1 MKVALSEKQLK
12 LITSM
17 VEVDGDTSASSGADT
32 ASTTSTAS
40 SSQSSGT
47 QSSKAGYPAVDKWE
61 SGITR
66 GPANPIGVA
75 KWSDVVGAKLTRG
88 HANPL
93 KEQEVGM
100 QPGRTTQI
108 AQALNA
114 PEIERKKEIDKNF
127 NENFFMVEIPK
138 TSKTKSSHLILP
150 KNYEGIE
157 TKYTLHEHPINPYV
171 FFRNWVGT
179 EWEDDIPNQ
188 RHLEEIIPNGT
199 LRNFTIGNI
208 KYSTYVKRFSEKP
221 VLWGFSWYYT
231 DDKKPYNP
239 KDYIKSEQV
248 PEEYQLGEGWWS
260 EWGQWVLTA
269 GSILAACLIPGAQ
282 GLLISIGLDLVAAA
296 DLYVNKKDNIGAG
309 ISFILAF
316 VPVIGNVARV
326 GKVSKETASKLAK
339 TFAPLKTEEE
349 ILEAMSKLPKQEQ
362 YIVQQIL
369 KQDPKALNK
378 MITDVM
384 SSQIANKQEAFNVV
398 GKINELVKSGAIP
411 KASAA
416 AFYKNLNL
424 KRFGFDLAISGL
436 VIGAGAGVRYYF
448 NKKAEEAVKQGIAPS
463 NEDVENSAL
472 AEKIFKMN
480 SNDFENKILPIIDK
494 YRDMYDSVEE
504 TDNLKKF
511 RKIMNAVYKGYIANP
526 KSDLDAIANNIDK
539 N

>member
-1 MKVALSEKQLK
+1 MKIALSEKQLR

-17 VEVDGDTSASSGADT
+17 TEADSDTSAGSGAD
-32 ASTTSTAS
+32 STTPSAAS
-40 SSQSSGT
+40 SA

-75 KWSDVVGAKLTRG
+75 KWSDVVGSKLNRG

-93 KEQEVGM
+93 NEQGGFGNYYGNDIDVRTKEKAAVEAAEKAK
-100 QPGRTTQI
+100 T
-108 AQALNA
+108 
-114 PEIERKKEIDKNF
+114 DNF
-127 NENFFMVEIPK
+127 NQNFFMVEIPK
-138 TSKTKSSHLILP
+138 TSLSKGSDLILP
-150 KNYEGIE
+150 KNYDGIK
-157 TKYTLHEHPINPYV
+157 TTYSVYEHPLNPYA
-171 FFRNWVGT
+171 FFKGWVGT
-179 EWEDDIPNQ
+179 EYEDYIPDQ
-188 RHLEEIIPNGT
+188 RQLEEILPNGT
-199 LRNFTIGNI
+199 LKSFTIGNI
-208 KYSTYVKRFSEKP
+208 RYVAHVKRFSDKP
-221 VLWGFSWYYT
+221 LLYGFHWYFNE
-231 DDKKPYNP
+231 DGKPYNSR
-239 KDYIKSEQV
+239 DYISKDQIPDEF
-248 PEEYQLGEGWWS
+248 QLEEGWWS

-296 DLYVNKKDNIGAG
+296 DLYVNKKDTIGAG

-316 VPVIGNVARV
+316 VPVIGNIARV
-326 GKVSKETASKLAK
+326 GKVSTKTASKLAK
-339 TFAPLKTEEE
+339 IFAPLKTEEE

-369 KQDPKALNK
+369 KQDPKTLTK
-378 MITDVM
+378 MITDIM
-384 SSQIANKQEAFNVV
+384 SSKIATKPEALRAAS
-398 GKINELVKSGAIP
+398 KINELVKSGAIP

-424 KRFGFDLAISGL
+424 KRFGFDLAVSGL

-448 NKKAEEAVKQGIAPS
+448 NKKAEEEFKQGLAPS

-472 AEKIFKMN
+472 AEKIVKMN

-504 TDNLKKF
+504 TNNLKKF

>member
-1 MKVALSEKQLK
+1 MALSEKQLK

-17 VEVDGDTSASSGADT
+17 FEADGDTSASSGAD
-32 ASTTSTAS
+32 STTSSAAS
-40 SSQSSGT
+40 SS

-93 KEQEVGM
+93 KEQGGIGNYYGNDIDV
-100 QPGRTTQI
+100 R
-108 AQALNA
+108 A
-114 PEIERKKEIDKNF
+114 KEKAAEKAKTDNF
-127 NENFFMVEIPK
+127 NQNFFMVETP
-138 TSKTKSSHLILP
+138 KSSVIKGGTDVILP
-150 KNYEGIE
+150 RKNSEGIV
-157 TKYTLHEHPINPYV
+157 TKYSVYQHPINPYSI
-171 FFRNWVGT
+171 FKSWVGT
-179 EWEDDIPNQ
+179 TYENYIPEQ
-188 RHLEEIIPNGT
+188 SQLESILPEGT
-199 LRNFTIGNI
+199 LRSFSIGNVQ
-208 KYSTYVKRFSEKP
+208 YTAHLKRVSDNPLYYQFH
-221 VLWGFSWYYT
+221 WYFNE
-231 DDKKPYNP
+231 DGKPYNSN
-239 KDYIKSEQV
+239 DYISKEQV
-248 PEEYQLGEGWWS
+248 PEEFQLEEGWWS

-296 DLYVNKKDNIGAG
+296 DLYVNKKDTIGAG

-316 VPVIGNVARV
+316 VPVIGNIARV
-326 GKVSKETASKLAK
+326 GKVSTKTASKLAK
-339 TFAPLKTEEE
+339 IFAPLKTEEE

-369 KQDPKALNK
+369 KQDPKTLTK
-378 MITDVM
+378 MITDIM
-384 SSQIANKQEAFNVV
+384 SSKIATKPEALRAAS
-398 GKINELVKSGAIP
+398 KINELVKSGAIP

-424 KRFGFDLAISGL
+424 KRFGFDLAVSGL
-436 VIGAGAGVRYYF
+436 VIGAGARVRYYF
-448 NKKAEEAVKQGIAPS
+448 NKKAEEEFKQGLAPS

-472 AEKIFKMN
+472 AEKIVKMN

>member
-1 MKVALSEKQLK
+1 
-12 LITSM
+12 M
-17 VEVDGDTSASSGADT
+17 VEADGDTSASSGADSAT
-32 ASTTSTAS
+32 PSAAS
-40 SSQSSGT
+40 SPQSGGA
-47 QSSKAGYPAVDKWE
+47 QSSKAGYPAVHKWE

-66 GPANPIGVA
+66 GPANPIGIT
-75 KWSDVVGAKLTRG
+75 KWSDVVGSKLTRT
-88 HANPL
+88 HAPL
-93 KEQEVGM
+93 NEQEIGM

-114 PEIERKKEIDKNF
+114 PEIERKREIDKNF

-157 TKYTLHEHPINPYV
+157 TTYTLHEHPINPYV

-208 KYSTYVKRFSEKP
+208 KYSTYVKRFSAKP

-248 PEEYQLGEGWWS
+248 PEQYQLGEGWWS

-316 VPVIGNVARV
+316 VPVIGNIARV
-326 GKVSKETASKLAK
+326 GKVSTKTASKLAK

-349 ILEAMSKLPKQEQ
+349 ILEAISKLPKQEQ
-362 YIVQQIL
+362 YLVQQIL

-384 SSQIANKQEAFNVV
+384 SSKIANKQEAFNVV
-398 GKINELVKSGAIP
+398 GKINELVESGAIP

-436 VIGAGAGVRYYF
+436 VIGTGAGVRYYV
-448 NKKAEEAVKQGIAPS
+448 NKKADEALNQGLKPPP
-463 NEDVENSAL
+463 EDVEIAQLL
-472 AEKIFKMN
+472 AKVDKMN
-480 SNDFENKILPIIDK
+480 KSDFENKITPLFAKYDK
-494 YRDMYDSVEE
+494 YDTENEADL
-504 TDNLKKF
+504 NKL
-511 RKIMNAVYKGYIANP
+511 RKIQKAVLNAYISNP